1 MAKEQYVS
9 KAEFSRVVGKSRAWI
24 NRLIK
29 DGKLK
34 TNADGQ
40 VALNS
45 GLKYFDSVEIS
56 KTERRT
62 QQTLPEDDSDDLP
75 ITGGSLSKRT
85 KINDAFNQA
94 RMAEKTY
101 QAKLKELEYKLRKG
115 ELVEVE
121 KVKEDA
127 QAVAAALRSR
137 LMSVPVRIAGLCEG
151 RSSREIEEI
160 LENALNDVLYEFKK
174 SDFI

>member
-56 KTERRT
+56 KAERRKP
-62 QQTLPEDDSDDLP
+62 QTLPEDDSDDLP

-85 KINDAFNQA
+85 KINDVYNQA
-94 RMAEKTY
+94 RMAKKTY
-101 QAKLKELEYKLRKG
+101 KDK
-115 ELVEVE
+115 
-121 KVKEDA
+121 
-127 QAVAAALRSR
+127 
-137 LMSVPVRIAGLCEG
+137 
-151 RSSREIEEI
+151 
-160 LENALNDVLYEFKK
+160 
-174 SDFI
+174 